1 MYALKHKARLVVGG
15 NWTVN
20 DIEDIYSGVVRM
32 DTVRIE
38 FFLGELYGL
47 SFCDCDIGNA
57 FLYAKPKEKLYIL
70 SGPEFEETLHG
81 KNLIID
87 ESL

>member
-1 MYALKHKARLVVGG
+1 MVFDVKYDLIHKAKLVAGG

-20 DIEDIYSGVVRM
+20 NKDDIYSGVVCM

-47 SFCDCDIGNA
+47 SCCACDIGNA
-57 FLYAKPKEKLYIL
+57 FLYGKAKEKVNVTA
-70 SGPEFEETLHG
+70 GPELGANLHG
-81 KNLIID
+81 KTK
-87 ESL
+87 